1 MKCSQYL
8 SYNSNKHSRPHSSA
22 ATSKKKILTRPLD
35 RKQKH
40 FLFWPSYIILHEK
53 FVLSNVFSRIINDN
67 PKKWLLDFH
76 KILHNSLH
84 KILSFPLRISSI
96 NMTKSAGI
104 RSHLLKES
112 LMENFI
118 FCAAGIY
125 NWEWL
130 FLEIY
135 FYHVTNLWCYFFM
148 KSMFLCFMTL
158 LIPFSRPIFEK
169 FWKTI
174 IWLSFIVLWAFEGRA
189 FIFFFWLVN
198 LDISDVSF
206 TLLGIIHEQSRFD
219 RDRYVSVRFSNI
231 RPSKLTTT
239 IFLSTELVTLYLRDS
254 STLKVQSC
262 KLKKHW

>member
-1 MKCSQYL
+1 M
-8 SYNSNKHSRPHSSA
+8 SYNLNKHSRPHSSA
-22 ATSKKKILTRPLD
+22 ATSKKKKKNLNASARSEIEAL
-35 RKQKH
+35 
-40 FLFWPSYIILHEK
+40 LFWPRYIILHEK
-53 FVLSNVFSRIINDN
+53 FILSNVFSRIINDN
-67 PKKWLLDFH
+67 PKKWLFDFH
-76 KILHNSLH
+76 KILLKSLH
-84 KILSFPLRISSI
+84 KKLSFPLRISSI

-148 KSMFLCFMTL
+148 KSIFLCFMTL

-174 IWLSFIVLWAFEGRA
+174 IWLSFIVLWACEGRA